1 METVYRQRTS
11 NFIEPRTKSKIIPK
25 RSGKLTDLIKMTDEL
40 LEKKYDFV
48 KPIYKV
54 VEYYESKQPR
64 RSRSSKPQLHRDD
77 RVLFKEIIY
86 YEALMTKNPILLK

>member
-1 METVYRQRTS
+1 METVYRQRTG
-11 NFIEPRTKSKIIPK
+11 NFIKPKTNSPVIPK
-25 RSGKLTDLIKMTDEL
+25 RSGKLTDLIKMTDDL
-40 LEKKYDFV
+40 LEKQYDFV

-77 RVLFKEIIY
+77 RVLYKETIY
-86 YEALMTKNPILLK
+86 YEALMTKSPILLK